1 MNETTVNFYSE
12 GDKLAGLLRLPDNPG
27 ETPMPAIVQGP
38 GWLGLKDAKLY
49 LRYHQALTDAGF
61 AVLIFDYRGFGGSE
75 GRSDLLLPQIQL
87 EDLINAVT
95 YLSTRDDVDSDNIG
109 VFGSGGT
116 GGGNAI
122 LLAAS
127 DSRVRCAVS
136 QVPVADGEDWLHRMR
151 SEYEWLDFQARL
163 EEDRAKR
170 VATGQSALV
179 HPREE
184 IMVPTPERRATSVKK
199 DVDGRIPSEVQLR
212 SAEAILAYR
221 PIDHVAAISPK
232 ALMIVAVDKDATTP
246 TDHAVALYEAAGAPK
261 RLILQRHTTHYAAY
275 EKYGNEVTPQIVEW
289 FQTHMTRGPVDI
301 SEELA

>member
-1 MNETTVNFYSE
+1 
-12 GDKLAGLLRLPDNPG
+12 
-27 ETPMPAIVQGP
+27 
-38 GWLGLKDAKLY
+38 
-49 LRYHQALTDAGF
+49 
-61 AVLIFDYRGFGGSE
+61 
-75 GRSDLLLPQIQL
+75 
-87 EDLINAVT
+87 
-95 YLSTRDDVDSDNIG
+95 
-109 VFGSGGT
+109 
-116 GGGNAI
+116 
-122 LLAAS
+122 
-127 DSRVRCAVS
+127 
-136 QVPVADGEDWLHRMR
+136 MR

-275 EKYGNEVTPQIVEW
+275 EKYGDEVTPQIVEW